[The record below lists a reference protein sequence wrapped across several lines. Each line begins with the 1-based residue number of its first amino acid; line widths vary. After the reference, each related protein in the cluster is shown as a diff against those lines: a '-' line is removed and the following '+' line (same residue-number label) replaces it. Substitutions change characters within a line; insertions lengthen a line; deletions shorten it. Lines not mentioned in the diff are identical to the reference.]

1 MGSKGYVIFRSSIA
15 VSLLIQIMLAGFWY
29 PKYYHERKKMMRK
42 HNMIIE
48 MVMIF
53 GMTASIL
60 SGCGNS
66 KPETVAMEQM
76 EEEIEEQA
84 TDSTE
89 NETNQN
95 DGLEIND
102 ETYMKDLFDY
112 FEANIEHVATD
123 FPDIQLDDSYKN
135 SESTTE
141 ISPPTDTMETM
152 SDGLALAGPF
162 FTVDRNGKIVGINY
176 GGRIYSVCGITAG
189 TPMSEAAEIA
199 KSHGFTFSRVEITH
213 GSAKYVTIYD
223 NGGMQLCITSDA
235 DGDFGKTEESDVTGN
250 VDGILLITNTSAE
263 GENGGSVD
271 FSGSYTEPDSGRCRI
286 EISKESEGS
295 FTITVNWAND
305 YTEERIWAI
314 TGATY
319 GDSGDKLVYTDALC
333 YDRTTDDE
341 GNYTDEDIYDNGS
354 GSFWMTEGGMLGWK
368 SEQSDIDG
376 VDGELLFDR
385 MD

>member
-1 MGSKGYVIFRSSIA
+1 
-15 VSLLIQIMLAGFWY
+15 
-29 PKYYHERKKMMRK
+29 MRK

-48 MVMIF
+48 MVMIL
-53 GMTASIL
+53 GMTAGIL

-66 KPETVAMEQM
+66 EPEAVTTEQQM
-76 EEEIEEQA
+76 EVEKDEQA
-84 TDSTE
+84 ADSTE
-89 NETNQN
+89 NETNKN
-95 DGLEIND
+95 EDLETND
-102 ETYMKDLFDY
+102 ETDMKDLFDY

-141 ISPPTDTMETM
+141 ISPPADTMETM

-162 FTVDRNGKIVGINY
+162 FTVDGNGTIVGINY
-176 GGRIYSVCGITAG
+176 GGRTYSVCGIIAG

-199 KSHGFTFSRVEITH
+199 KSHGFTFSNVEITH
-213 GSAKYVTIYD
+213 GSAKYVAIYE

-250 VDGILLITNTSAE
+250 VDSILLITNASAE
-263 GENGGSVD
+263 EDTGGSVD
-271 FSGSYTEPDSGRCRI
+271 FTGSYTEPDSGRCLI

-305 YTEERIWAI
+305 YTKERIWAI

-333 YDRTTDDE
+333 YDRATDDE
-341 GNYTDEDIYDNGS
+341 GNYTDEDIYDYGS
-354 GSFWMTEGGMLGWK
+354 GTFWMTEGGMLGWK

-376 VDGELLFDR
+376 VDGELLFER